1 MTLGKWKR
9 WQIAL
14 AVVGLLVIGL
24 AFLWPKAPK
33 PPNTVASVEE
43 LEAYIETL
51 VDFGTPP
58 GLSLVVVKNDQLAYS
73 KGFGW
78 ADHPRQI
85 AATPQ
90 TVYHWWS
97 CTKILTAIAVLQL
110 QEQGKLR
117 LNDSVTQF
125 LPFFKVQYPS
135 AASRVVTIQD
145 LLTHSSGLPTRAS
158 VS

>member
-1 MTLGKWKR
+1 MTLRKWKR

-14 AVVGLLVIGL
+14 AVFGMLAIGL
-24 AFLWPKAPK
+24 AFLWPKAPQ
-33 PPNTVASVEE
+33 PPSSVTSVAQ
-43 LEAYIETL
+43 LEAYTEAL
-51 VDFGTPP
+51 VNFGTPP
-58 GLSLVVVKNDQLAYS
+58 GMSLVVVKNGEIVYS

-97 CTKILTAIAVLQL
+97 CTKIVTAIAVLQL

-117 LNDSVTQF
+117 LEDSVAQF
-125 LPFFKVQYPS
+125 LPFFKVHCPMNDSQ
-135 AASRVVTIQD
+135 AAF
-145 LLTHSSGLPTRAS
+145 SGKT
-158 VS
+158 